1 MNAIRGV
8 IVVLSILG
16 IAFFGWLTTIS
27 FGNLTHAVGW
37 GEIIAWLVATV
48 ILVII
53 DFYVFVAG
61 IVFSLVALFA
71 D

>member
-1 MNAIRGV
+1 MNAIRVV

-16 IAFFGWLTTIS
+16 IAFFGWLTILA

-37 GEIIAWLVATV
+37 GEIIGWAIATIV
-48 ILVII
+48 LLLI
-53 DFYVFVAG
+53 DLYVFLAG
-61 IVFSLVALFA
+61 IIFSFVALLA